1 LKRRRPKFPENP
13 NEFLSDFLF
22 ISGND
27 TLSEIVEFR
36 ANMSFVGSTNVD
48 SFDVY
53 INDDF
58 YGTDVNEIQITT
70 NDILR
75 IDVVK
80 TNNSLESTLKFESQL
95 V

>member
-1 LKRRRPKFPENP
+1 MTLQY
-13 NEFLSDFLF
+13 
-22 ISGND
+22 

-36 ANMSFVGSTNVD
+36 ANMSLIGSTNVD

-53 INDDF
+53 INGYYF
-58 YGTDVNEIQITT
+58 GTDVNEIQIST

-80 TNNSLESTLKFESQL
+80 TNNSLESTIKFDSKL